1 VIRSASAFES
11 LLDPMSETTVRT
23 ELVIAD
29 TTALIEVRR
38 FVRLSGIPEPLLM
51 PALLLASE
59 LVFTCLRHVTADGN
73 SIELSVRVFDD
84 RVRMDVAREGVSHL
98 LVLDDAEVDETGLG
112 LEIVASL
119 AHRWGVGLEGS
130 VWRAWFELRAP
141 R

>member
-1 VIRSASAFES
+1 
-11 LLDPMSETTVRT
+11 MSETTVRT
-23 ELVIAD
+23 EVVIAD

-59 LVFTCLRHVTADGN
+59 LVFTCLRHVPSDGD
-73 SIELSVRVFDD
+73 SIELSVGVFDD

-98 LVLDDAEVDETGLG
+98 LVLDDPVVDETGLG

-119 AHRWGVGLEGS
+119 AHRWGVGLEGG
-130 VWRAWFELRAP
+130 VWRAWFELRVP

>member
-1 VIRSASAFES
+1 
-11 LLDPMSETTVRT
+11 MSETTVRT
-23 ELVIAD
+23 EVVIAD

-59 LVFTCLRHVTADGN
+59 LVFTCLRHVPADGN
-73 SIELSVRVFDD
+73 SIEFSVRVFDD
-84 RVRMDVAREGVSHL
+84 RVRMEVAREGVSHL
-98 LVLDDAEVDETGLG
+98 LVLDDAVVDETGLG

-119 AHRWGVGLEGS
+119 AQHWGVGFEGS
-130 VWRAWFELRAP
+130 VWRAWFELRVP

>member
-1 VIRSASAFES
+1 
-11 LLDPMSETTVRT
+11 MSETTVRT

-29 TTALIEVRR
+29 TTALIEARR

-59 LVFTCLRHVTADGN
+59 LVFMCLRHVQADGN
-73 SIELSVRVFDD
+73 SIELSLRVFDD
-84 RVRMDVAREGVSHL
+84 RVRMEVARDGVAHL
-98 LVLDDAEVDETGLG
+98 VVLDDSMVDESGLG

-119 AHRWGVGLEGS
+119 AHRWGVVREGS
-130 VWRAWFELRAP
+130 VWRAWFELRVP

>member
-1 VIRSASAFES
+1 VIRPAPAYES

-23 ELVIAD
+23 EVVIAD

-38 FVRLSGIPEPLLM
+38 FVRLSGIPEHLLM

-59 LVFTCLRHVTADGN
+59 LVFTCLRHVPADGD
-73 SIELSVRVFDD
+73 SIELSVGVFDD

-98 LVLDDAEVDETGLG
+98 LVLDDAVVDETGLG

-119 AHRWGVGLEGS
+119 AHRWGVGLEGG
-130 VWRAWFELRAP
+130 VWRAWFELRVA

>member
-1 VIRSASAFES
+1 
-11 LLDPMSETTVRT
+11 MSETTVRT

-29 TTALIEVRR
+29 TTALIEARR

-59 LVFTCLRHVTADGN
+59 LVFMCLRHVQAEGN
-73 SIELSVRVFDD
+73 SIELSLRVFDD
-84 RVRMDVAREGVSHL
+84 RVRMEVARDGVAHL
-98 LVLDDAEVDETGLG
+98 VVLDDPMVDESGLG

-119 AHRWGVGLEGS
+119 AHRWGVVREGS
-130 VWRAWFELRAP
+130 VWRAWFELRVP

>member
-1 VIRSASAFES
+1 
-11 LLDPMSETTVRT
+11 MSETTVRT

-29 TTALIEVRR
+29 TTALVEARR

-59 LVFTCLRHVTADGN
+59 LVFMCLRHVQAEGN

-84 RVRMDVAREGVSHL
+84 RVRMEVARDGVSHL
-98 LVLDDAEVDETGLG
+98 LVLDDAVVDESGLG

-119 AHRWGVGLEGS
+119 AHRWGVVREGS
-130 VWRAWFELRAP
+130 VWRAWFELRVP

>member
-1 VIRSASAFES
+1 
-11 LLDPMSETTVRT
+11 MSETTVRT

-59 LVFTCLRHVTADGN
+59 LVFTCLRHVPADGN
-73 SIELSVRVFDD
+73 SIELSVQAFDD
-84 RVRMDVAREGVSHL
+84 RVRMEVAREGVSRL
-98 LVLDDAEVDETGLG
+98 LVLDDAVVDETGLG

-119 AHRWGVGLEGS
+119 AHRWGVGLEGN
-130 VWRAWFELRAP
+130 VWRAWFELRVP

>member
-1 VIRSASAFES
+1 
-11 LLDPMSETTVRT
+11 MSETTVRT

-29 TTALIEVRR
+29 TTALVEARR

-59 LVFTCLRHVTADGN
+59 LVFMCLRQVQADGD

-84 RVRMDVAREGVSHL
+84 RVRMEVARDRVSHL
-98 LVLDDAEVDETGLG
+98 LVLDDDVVDESGLG

-119 AHRWGVGLEGS
+119 AHRWGVVREGS
-130 VWRAWFELRAP
+130 VWRAWFELRVS

>member
-1 VIRSASAFES
+1 MIRSARAYES
-11 LLDPMSETTVRT
+11 ILDPVSETTVRT
-23 ELVIAD
+23 EVVSAD

-59 LVFTCLRHVTADGN
+59 LVFTCLRHVPADGD
-73 SIELSVRVFDD
+73 SIELSVQIFDD

-98 LVLDDAEVDETGLG
+98 VLDDAVIEETGLG
-112 LEIVASL
+112 LEIVATL

-130 VWRAWFELRAP
+130 VWRAWFELRVA